1 MTMLQIKGLNTYYG
15 ESHILRDVDM
25 NINQGEMICLIGRN
39 GVGKTTL
46 LKSLIGLL
54 TPRRGE
60 IIFNGDLVNRKPPHQ
75 RARSGIAY
83 VPQGREI
90 IPYLTVEENLQL
102 GLEALPGGLAKHKK
116 IDELVY
122 ELFPVLKQFLARK
135 GGDLSGGQ
143 QQQLAIARALLGKP
157 KLLLLDEPTE
167 GIQPN
172 IVQDIESAVK
182 RIISETG
189 VGVLLVEQH
198 LHFVRQADRYY
209 AMQRGGIVANG
220 PTSELSKVVV
230 EKFLSV

>member
-75 RARSGIAY
+75 RARSGIGY

-90 IPYLTVEENLQL
+90 IRYLTVEENLQL

-122 ELFPVLKQFLARK
+122 ELFPVLKQFLDRK

-220 PTSELSKVVV
+220 PTSELSKAVV

>member
-1 MTMLQIKGLNTYYG
+1 MTVLQIKGLNTYYG

-60 IIFNGDLVNRKPPHQ
+60 IIFNGDLVNRKKPHQ
-75 RARSGIAY
+75 RARSGIGY

-122 ELFPVLKQFLARK
+122 ELFPVLKQFLDRK

-220 PTSELSKVVV
+220 PTSELSKAVV

>member
-75 RARSGIAY
+75 RARSGIGY

-102 GLEALPGGLAKHKK
+102 RLEALPGGLAKHKK

-122 ELFPVLKQFLARK
+122 ELFPVLKQFLDRK

-220 PTSELSKVVV
+220 PTSELSKAVV